1 MGTGEIV
8 AAMAVRKLNDIGETA
23 RQLMQHCH
31 EF

>member
-1 MGTGEIV
+1 MDTGEIM
-8 AAMAVRKLNDIGETA
+8 AAMAVRKLNDIDEKA